1 MKSKVVLLFVTLLA
15 NCLLFAQD
23 SPRKDYIWKYQGKH
37 KEHTIGLFAGLN
49 GGYNEL
55 LGKSATL
62 IGYKA
67 GVVFDKHWAVG
78 FGGQAINFDHT
89 LSELVQDGSYRLEG
103 GYSGMFVEYIQPLGK
118 NFKAGIGILSGMGVA
133 QYRYTKDFA
142 ENRPWYQEIIDTETF
157 AVFEP
162 SVDFQA
168 RIAGKWWIGVYGSY
182 RNTSPIK
189 LMGTDENFLNTF
201 NAGLTLTYG
210 VF

>member
-15 NCLLFAQD
+15 NCILFAQD
-23 SPRKDYIWKYQGKH
+23 SPRKDYIWKYQGKD

-55 LGKSATL
+55 LGKSSTL

-118 NFKAGIGILSGMGVA
+118 NFKAGISILSGMGVA

-142 ENRPWYQEIIDTETF
+142 ESRPWYQEIIDTETF

-162 SVDFQA
+162 SIDFQA
-168 RIAGKWWIGVYGSY
+168 RIAGKWWVGVYGSY

-189 LMGTDENFLNTF
+189 LMGTDENFFNTF
-201 NAGLTLTYG
+201 NAGLSLTYG